1 MKKIVDIL
9 LALVMLSLT
18 ACAQSG
24 AEDVVMLDTS
34 KTDEE
39 NLVYGNN
46 VFALD
51 LYQALKEGSGNLFS
65 SPYSISSALAMTYA
79 GARGETGQ
87 QMADTLHFVLPQERL
102 HPAFNNLSQELTS
115 RKQETVAQDKK
126 GFILKNANSLWGQSS
141 YPILPDF
148 LDILAENYSAGLRA
162 LDFIGAPEDSRLAIN
177 DWVSDQ
183 TENKINNLLPIG
195 SIKPLTRL
203 VLTNA
208 VYFKAN
214 WLYPFSET
222 GTYNGSFNLLDGSK
236 VEVSMMINPGSFK
249 YTNGSGYRAIELPY
263 QDETMSMVILLPQ
276 AGRFETFENSL
287 KYSELRKIFDDLDY
301 EKIRLKMP
309 KLYFESNFELG
320 QELAQMGMPLAF
332 SDTADFS
339 GITEKSDFW
348 IDNVFHK
355 AFISV
360 NEAGTEATATTSVI
374 MTQAAPGEPV
384 PFVIDRPF
392 IFLIRDIETGT
403 ILFIGRVLN
412 PLE

>member
-79 GARGETGQ
+79 GARGETEQ
-87 QMADTLHFVLPQERL
+87 QMADTLHFVLPQEQL

-115 RKQETVAQDKK
+115 RKQETVAQDQK
-126 GFILKNANSLWGQSS
+126 GFILKNANSLWGQSG

-148 LDILAENYSAGLRA
+148 LDVLADNYGAGIRT
-162 LDFIGAPEDSRLAIN
+162 LDFIGAPEDSRLTIN
-177 DWVSDQ
+177 NWVNKQ
-183 TENKINNLLPIG
+183 TENKINNLIPVG

-236 VEVSMMINPGSFK
+236 VEVSMMINPGSFN
-249 YTNGSGYRAIELPY
+249 YNNGNGYRAIELPY
-263 QDETMSMVILLPQ
+263 QGETTSMLILLPQ
-276 AGRFETFENSL
+276 QERFEAFENSL
-287 KYSELRKIFDDLDY
+287 KYSDIEKTINELHY

-320 QELAQMGMPLAF
+320 HELAQMGMPLAF

-339 GITEKSDFW
+339 GITGKSDFW

-360 NEAGTEATATTSVI
+360 NEAGTEATAATSVI
-374 MTQAAPGEPV
+374 MAGAAPGGPI

-392 IFLIRDIETGT
+392 IFLIRDMDTGT